1 MYKVTTTV
9 LVRMYKVTTTV
20 LTFHGNINVI
30 NTIDEKK
37 LQKILKI

>member
-1 MYKVTTTV
+1 MYKVTTNV

-37 LQKILKI
+37 NTENIEY

>member
-30 NTIDEKK
+30 NTIDEKTTEN
-37 LQKILKI
+37 IEY